1 VHQAHPVVTVCLGN
15 DYSVLF
21 DPHGVVFNIKVDPHG
36 TQINKQCHTR
46 DRAITIP
53 AVHPHSAHGSDR
65 TQQQPDLHPH
75 DTAPTTLSDT
85 FSAPG
90 EYRTHTL
97 DSSQSPQVGHTPPR
111 EGAETQTP
119 QRPRSGRLGTRHASW
134 STRVLPTR
142 DLLSLANSNNGK
154 GRVRYTIAQYQL
166 HCMVTGQWGRG

>member
-21 DPHGVVFNIKVDPHG
+21 DPHGVVFNIKVDPTAHRSTSNVILG
-36 TQINKQCHTR
+36 TGPSQYQQSTL
-46 DRAITIP
+46 
-53 AVHPHSAHGSDR
+53 AVHTEATERSNSQTFIRTTPHPQLLATLFQHSASI
-65 TQQQPDLHPH
+65 
-75 DTAPTTLSDT
+75 
-85 FSAPG
+85 
-90 EYRTHTL
+90 EHTP
-97 DSSQSPQVGHTPPR
+97 DSSQSPQVGHTPPC

-134 STRVLPTR
+134 STRVLSTR